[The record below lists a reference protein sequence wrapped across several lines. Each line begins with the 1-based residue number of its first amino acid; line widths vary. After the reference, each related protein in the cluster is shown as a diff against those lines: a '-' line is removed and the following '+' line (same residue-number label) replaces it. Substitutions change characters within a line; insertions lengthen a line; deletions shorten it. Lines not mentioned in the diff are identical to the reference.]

1 MPHSDHPRLEPRL
14 GDIRHVHL
22 VTNQSLADALDFY
35 RSWGLEEAADDRN
48 ASVPDDRASEAGL
61 TFRGSGTHHH
71 LVHFS
76 SGDHVGLDHIA
87 FEARSRAEVA
97 ALHRRFGS
105 NGVELLGEPAPIDEL
120 GHGWGFRLR
129 DPEGRVLEVSTEV
142 EAADPRS
149 GGQSFPTRITHIVLN
164 TVDIDLMSEFYT
176 EALGLRVSD
185 WSEHQMVFLRTGRDH
200 HAIAFNVDEHA
211 SVNHIAYEVP
221 SLDAFLTSVG
231 RMKRAG
237 VEPMWGIGRHGPGNN
252 SFAYYADPVGFVP
265 EFTSEVMQID
275 EST

>member
-1 MPHSDHPRLEPRL
+1 M
-14 GDIRHVHL
+14 
-22 VTNQSLADALDFY
+22 
-35 RSWGLEEAADDRN
+35 
-48 ASVPDDRASEAGL
+48 
-61 TFRGSGTHHH
+61 
-71 LVHFS
+71 
-76 SGDHVGLDHIA
+76 
-87 FEARSRAEVA
+87 
-97 ALHRRFGS
+97 
-105 NGVELLGEPAPIDEL
+105 
-120 GHGWGFRLR
+120 
-129 DPEGRVLEVSTEV
+129 LEVSTEV

-237 VEPMWGIGRHGPGNN
+237 VDPMWGIGRHGPGNN

-275 EST
+275 ESTWVPRVWQRIPSQSDLWGTAGPPSAEMRSRMRGSRDPNSVPPIWKGTGTYA